1 MKKFLKDKL
10 FRTGKVWSKFWK
22 IMRLQLLIVFVTLFQ
37 LHAETGVAQE
47 KVSISF
53 KDALIEDII
62 KEVEVQSGYVVVYN
76 NTLLKNMA
84 RVTVRLNNVNAK
96 DALNEAL
103 KGSGLE
109 CKLVEDFLV
118 ISKKDGKDEEQKAT
132 FRKIKGKVMDEKGLT
147 LPGVTVLIK
156 GTTLGVVTDI
166 DGKFSLE
173 VPKMD
178 STILVFSFVGMVS
191 QEYRLSNDPKNDEK
205 EISIRMKEDVKE
217 MQEVVVTGYANINKE
232 SFTGNSVTVKREDL
246 LKVSKTNVLQAL
258 QTFDP
263 SFRIQQNNQ
272 WGSDP
277 NNVPELYIRGR
288 SGIGVKDLDRKNN
301 LSKSELENNPNLPT
315 FIMDGFEISV
325 EKLYDMDP
333 NRIESITI
341 LKDAAASAMY
351 GSRAANGVVVI
362 TTVAPVPGKVSVS
375 YSMTGTVTA
384 PDLTDYNLM
393 NAREKLEA
401 EVAAGIYKGE
411 NPTAQ
416 NKYDVEYNGKLNN
429 IVHGVDTYWLSK
441 PLQTAF
447 NHKHSLYIEGGTN
460 DIRFGLDMLYNNE
473 DGVMKESFRD
483 RMGAGFY
490 IDYRVGSLQVKN
502 YISYNITR
510 SKESPY
516 GTFSDY
522 TSKQPYDM
530 YKDENGNY
538 LKTTQKWHG
547 ESDSEVKNPLYEA
560 GLQSFNKTQVDELIN
575 NLSANWYVN
584 NYLQIKGQFSLTKK
598 NTKTE
603 DFIDPKSMRNTK
615 VLGSTNSSSGELR
628 TSTGDG
634 FDWDLNA
641 FLAYNRTLG
650 GHNINL
656 NVGINATSTETSTT
670 SAYYRGFPSGT
681 LHSPNYAQEIVEK
694 PTVSQNRT
702 RLFGLLASLNYT
714 YNNIYLLDLSVRT
727 DGSSEFGSD
736 KRFAPFWSGGLGI
749 NLHNYE
755 L

>member
-109 CKLVEDFLV
+109 CKLVENFLV

-530 YKDENGNY
+530 YKDCLLY
-538 LKTTQKWHG
+538 T
-547 ESDSEVKNPLYEA
+547 SDA
-560 GLQSFNKTQVDELIN
+560 AD
-575 NLSANWYVN
+575 
-584 NYLQIKGQFSLTKK
+584 
-598 NTKTE
+598 
-603 DFIDPKSMRNTK
+603 D
-615 VLGSTNSSSGELR
+615 
-628 TSTGDG
+628 
-634 FDWDLNA
+634 
-641 FLAYNRTLG
+641 
-650 GHNINL
+650 
-656 NVGINATSTETSTT
+656 
-670 SAYYRGFPSGT
+670 
-681 LHSPNYAQEIVEK
+681 
-694 PTVSQNRT
+694 
-702 RLFGLLASLNYT
+702 
-714 YNNIYLLDLSVRT
+714 
-727 DGSSEFGSD
+727 
-736 KRFAPFWSGGLGI
+736 
-749 NLHNYE
+749 
-755 L
+755 

>member
-109 CKLVEDFLV
+109 CKLVENFLV

-650 GHNINL
+650 GD
-656 NVGINATSTETSTT
+656 
-670 SAYYRGFPSGT
+670 R
-681 LHSPNYAQEIVEK
+681 K
-694 PTVSQNRT
+694 
-702 RLFGLLASLNYT
+702 
-714 YNNIYLLDLSVRT
+714 SVV
-727 DGSSEFGSD
+727 
-736 KRFAPFWSGGLGI
+736 
-749 NLHNYE
+749 
-755 L
+755 

>member
-1 MKKFLKDKL
+1 
-10 FRTGKVWSKFWK
+10 
-22 IMRLQLLIVFVTLFQ
+22 MRLQLLIVFVTLFQ

-384 PDLTDYNLM
+384 PDLTDYNSM
-393 NAREKLEA
+393 NLR
-401 EVAAGIYKGE
+401 
-411 NPTAQ
+411 
-416 NKYDVEYNGKLNN
+416 
-429 IVHGVDTYWLSK
+429 
-441 PLQTAF
+441 
-447 NHKHSLYIEGGTN
+447 
-460 DIRFGLDMLYNNE
+460 
-473 DGVMKESFRD
+473 
-483 RMGAGFY
+483 
-490 IDYRVGSLQVKN
+490 
-502 YISYNITR
+502 
-510 SKESPY
+510 
-516 GTFSDY
+516 
-522 TSKQPYDM
+522 
-530 YKDENGNY
+530 GN
-538 LKTTQKWHG
+538 
-547 ESDSEVKNPLYEA
+547 
-560 GLQSFNKTQVDELIN
+560 
-575 NLSANWYVN
+575 
-584 NYLQIKGQFSLTKK
+584 
-598 NTKTE
+598 
-603 DFIDPKSMRNTK
+603 
-615 VLGSTNSSSGELR
+615 
-628 TSTGDG
+628 
-634 FDWDLNA
+634 
-641 FLAYNRTLG
+641 
-650 GHNINL
+650 
-656 NVGINATSTETSTT
+656 
-670 SAYYRGFPSGT
+670 
-681 LHSPNYAQEIVEK
+681 
-694 PTVSQNRT
+694 
-702 RLFGLLASLNYT
+702 
-714 YNNIYLLDLSVRT
+714 
-727 DGSSEFGSD
+727 
-736 KRFAPFWSGGLGI
+736 
-749 NLHNYE
+749 
-755 L
+755 

>member
-584 NYLQIKGQFSLTKK
+584 NYLQK
-598 NTKTE
+598 N
-603 DFIDPKSMRNTK
+603 
-615 VLGSTNSSSGELR
+615 
-628 TSTGDG
+628 
-634 FDWDLNA
+634 
-641 FLAYNRTLG
+641 
-650 GHNINL
+650 
-656 NVGINATSTETSTT
+656 
-670 SAYYRGFPSGT
+670 RG
-681 LHSPNYAQEIVEK
+681 LY
-694 PTVSQNRT
+694 
-702 RLFGLLASLNYT
+702 
-714 YNNIYLLDLSVRT
+714 
-727 DGSSEFGSD
+727 
-736 KRFAPFWSGGLGI
+736 
-749 NLHNYE
+749 
-755 L
+755 

>member
-628 TSTGDG
+628 T
-634 FDWDLNA
+634 
-641 FLAYNRTLG
+641 
-650 GHNINL
+650 
-656 NVGINATSTETSTT
+656 
-670 SAYYRGFPSGT
+670 
-681 LHSPNYAQEIVEK
+681 
-694 PTVSQNRT
+694 
-702 RLFGLLASLNYT
+702 
-714 YNNIYLLDLSVRT
+714 
-727 DGSSEFGSD
+727 
-736 KRFAPFWSGGLGI
+736 
-749 NLHNYE
+749 
-755 L
+755 

>member
-1 MKKFLKDKL
+1 
-10 FRTGKVWSKFWK
+10 
-22 IMRLQLLIVFVTLFQ
+22 
-37 LHAETGVAQE
+37 
-47 KVSISF
+47 
-53 KDALIEDII
+53 
-62 KEVEVQSGYVVVYN
+62 
-76 NTLLKNMA
+76 
-84 RVTVRLNNVNAK
+84 
-96 DALNEAL
+96 
-103 KGSGLE
+103 
-109 CKLVEDFLV
+109 
-118 ISKKDGKDEEQKAT
+118 
-132 FRKIKGKVMDEKGLT
+132 
-147 LPGVTVLIK
+147 
-156 GTTLGVVTDI
+156 
-166 DGKFSLE
+166 
-173 VPKMD
+173 
-178 STILVFSFVGMVS
+178 
-191 QEYRLSNDPKNDEK
+191 
-205 EISIRMKEDVKE
+205 
-217 MQEVVVTGYANINKE
+217 
-232 SFTGNSVTVKREDL
+232 
-246 LKVSKTNVLQAL
+246 
-258 QTFDP
+258 
-263 SFRIQQNNQ
+263 
-272 WGSDP
+272 
-277 NNVPELYIRGR
+277 
-288 SGIGVKDLDRKNN
+288 
-301 LSKSELENNPNLPT
+301 
-315 FIMDGFEISV
+315 
-325 EKLYDMDP
+325 
-333 NRIESITI
+333 
-341 LKDAAASAMY
+341 
-351 GSRAANGVVVI
+351 
-362 TTVAPVPGKVSVS
+362 
-375 YSMTGTVTA
+375 MTGTVTA

-628 TSTGDG
+628 TSAGDG

-641 FLAYNRTLG
+641 FLAYNRTF
-650 GHNINL
+650 
-656 NVGINATSTETSTT
+656 
-670 SAYYRGFPSGT
+670 RR
-681 LHSPNYAQEIVEK
+681 
-694 PTVSQNRT
+694 SQ
-702 RLFGLLASLNYT
+702 Y
-714 YNNIYLLDLSVRT
+714 
-727 DGSSEFGSD
+727 
-736 KRFAPFWSGGLGI
+736 
-749 NLHNYE
+749 
-755 L
+755 